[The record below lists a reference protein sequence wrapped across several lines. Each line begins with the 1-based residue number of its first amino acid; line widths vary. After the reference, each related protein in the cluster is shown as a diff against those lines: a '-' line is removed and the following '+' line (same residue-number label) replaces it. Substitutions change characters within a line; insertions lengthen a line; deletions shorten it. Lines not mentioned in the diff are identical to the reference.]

1 MTQDEA
7 RKILLKE
14 LPEGDSVEDVLEE
27 IELAIA
33 KNDRMTNSVT
43 EADLLKPWTKSLGL
57 KSDKLVEI
65 LIALKVL

>member
-7 RKILLKE
+7 RKILNE
-14 LPEGDSVEDVLEE
+14 GLPEGDSVEDFIEE

-33 KNDRMTNSVT
+33 KNDRISNSVT
-43 EADLLKPWTKSLGL
+43 EADLLKPWTKSLGI
-57 KSDKLVEI
+57 KADDLVEI